1 MEKPKR
7 KIKADILDQEG
18 EKQKSRKTEKQ
29 NKQKKNRKI
38 GKQKNRRAE
47 QSENRINAITKCI
60 ITYIG
65 VARADEG

>member
-18 EKQKSRKTEKQ
+18 EKQKSRKTV
-29 NKQKKNRKI
+29 KQKKNRKI